1 MESQSSS
8 RVSGAQKAAI
18 LLAVVGEEAATV
30 ILRNLPERDA
40 QRIAE
45 ELIDLRNVPP
55 DLANSVLAECHRAA
69 VGDEFGLG
77 GSDYAKQLLLRAYG
91 EETGRNL
98 LRRASRLREA
108 PGNFDWLASSDPEM
122 LVRFIDQEHPQTI
135 ALVLAHLEPK
145 QGCAVLLKLPEQ
157 LRADAVKRLANLRQF
172 SPQIAQKVSTVLQQK
187 LQTVG
192 EQSHQSYAGL
202 KGVADLMNRMHAP
215 TATAILETIER
226 DEPNLAVSIRKL
238 MFTFEDLISVPETS
252 LRDWLAALDKKV
264 LATALRGASEE
275 VKNHIFRA
283 MSSRAV
289 EMLKEDMDA
298 LGPVRSRDV
307 TKAQEEAIAIARRLE
322 SEGKLILKDEGE
334 GNDEYVV

>member
-1 MESQSSS
+1 MEFQSSS
-8 RVSGAQKAAI
+8 RVTGARKAAI
-18 LLAVVGEEAATV
+18 LMAVVGEETASL

-45 ELIDLRNVPP
+45 ELVDLQSVPSE
-55 DLANSVLAECHRAA
+55 LAQEILAECYRATM
-69 VGDEFGLG
+69 GDEYGKG

-91 EETGRNL
+91 EETGRSL
-98 LRRASRLREA
+98 LRNITRLHDG
-108 PGNFDWLASSDPEM
+108 PGQFEWLGKSDPDQ
-122 LVRFIDQEHPQTI
+122 LVRFIDHEHPQTI

-145 QGCAVLLKLPEQ
+145 QGCAVLMKLPEQ
-157 LRADAVKRLANLRQF
+157 LRADTLKRLANLKQF
-172 SPQIAQKVSTVLQQK
+172 SPQMAQKVSAVLQQK
-187 LQTVG
+187 LQSMG

-202 KGVADLMNRMHAP
+202 KGVANLMNRMHAP
-215 TATAILETIER
+215 TAAGILETIER
-226 DEPNLAVSIRKL
+226 DEPNLAVNIRKL
-238 MFTFEDLISVPETS
+238 MFTFEDLITVPEAS

-289 EMLKEDMDA
+289 EMLKEDMEA
-298 LGPVRSRDV
+298 LGPVRSREV
-307 TKAQEEAIAIARRLE
+307 NKAQEEAIAIARKLE
-322 SEGKLILKDEGE
+322 AEGKLILKDEGE

>member
-1 MESQSSS
+1 MEAQSSA
-8 RVSGAQKAAI
+8 RVTGARKAAI
-18 LLAVVGEEAATV
+18 LMAVVGEETASI

-45 ELIDLRNVPP
+45 ELVDIQSVPSEQ
-55 DLANSVLAECHRAA
+55 AQEILAECYRATL
-69 VGDEFGLG
+69 GDEYGKG

-91 EETGRNL
+91 EDAGRSL
-98 LRRASRLREA
+98 LRRVSRLQES
-108 PGNFDWLASSDPEM
+108 PGQFDWLRMSDPDQ

-157 LRADAVKRLANLRQF
+157 LRADTLKRLANLKQF
-172 SPQIAQKVSTVLQQK
+172 SPQMAQKVSSVLQEK
-187 LQTVG
+187 LQSVG
-192 EQSHQSYAGL
+192 EKSHQSYAGL

-215 TATAILETIER
+215 TATAILETIEQE
-226 DEPNLAVSIRKL
+226 EPNLAVSIRKL
-238 MFTFEDLISVPETS
+238 MFTFEDLITVPEVS

-264 LATALRGASEE
+264 LATALRGASDE
-275 VKNHIFRA
+275 VKSHIFHA

-289 EMLKEDMDA
+289 EMLKEDMEA

-307 TKAQEEAIAIARRLE
+307 NKAQEEAIAIARRLE
-322 SEGKLILKDEGE
+322 AEGKLILKDEG
-334 GNDEYVV
+334 GGDDEYVV

>member
-1 MESQSSS
+1 MEGQSAA
-8 RVSGAQKAAI
+8 RLTGAQKAAI

-45 ELIDLRNVPP
+45 ELIDLRNVAPE
-55 DLANSVLAECHRAA
+55 LANAVLAECYKAA
-69 VGDEFGLG
+69 IGDEFGLG
-77 GSDYAKQLLLRAYG
+77 GSEYAKQLLLRAYG
-91 EETGRNL
+91 EDAGRTL
-98 LRRASRLREA
+98 LRRAARLREA
-108 PGNFDWLASSDPEM
+108 PGNFDWLAKSDPEL

-145 QGCAVLLKLPEQ
+145 QGCGVLLKLPEQ
-157 LRADAVKRLANLRQF
+157 LRADAVKRLANLKQF
-172 SPQIAQKVSTVLQQK
+172 SPQVAQKVSTVLQQK
-187 LQTVG
+187 LKAMG

-226 DEPNLAVSIRKL
+226 DEPNLAVNIRRL

-298 LGPVRSRDV
+298 LGPVRSREV

-322 SEGKLILKDEGE
+322 AEGKLILKDEGE